1 MSKNFDEKFL
11 KFIKND
17 KKSNFNIMMKEYE
30 YFIPS
35 YYFNDKKKSI
45 THYYKIKYDLKAYLQ
60 NINNILDIIKL
71 NQEELLNIK
80 LDDKI
85 LNVYDFSKNIFNFR
99 LEDTGTIFFK
109 NDRLFID
116 NFLKKNLIDKGY
128 TSEKFF
134 VKSSMTNYISNNR
147 TKISIDNFKENKNL
161 FNKFK
166 TPLYIKF
173 LLDNYNKNNNQKKYY
188 IELLN
193 SNTKLFNKL
202 FENKNILGI
211 STFSPLFEIIDKKNS
226 KYLNNSNNHNNSNS
240 SNNSNNNNKFKI
252 IGSNENNSKPTSIAD
267 KNLYSKIHENSEL
280 YKTYDINSLLES
292 KIEKNN
298 EYFAIFYEAM
308 RNISQRKYDN
318 LYDYIM
324 QSLLIEKNFILFI
337 TSWVEKATYKK
348 LFRLDNLIKEDTN
361 KNIDAFMQFYDTFNT
376 NISGISTSTTSIEDP
391 FSTIDFENFFD
402 KKIKKI

>member
-1 MSKNFDEKFL
+1 MNENFDKKFL

-17 KKSNFNIMMKEYE
+17 KKLKFNIMMKEYE

-35 YYFNDKKKSI
+35 YYFSDKKKSI
-45 THYYKIKYDLKAYLQ
+45 TDYYKIKYDLKAYLQ

-85 LNVYDFSKNIFNFR
+85 LNIYDFSKNIFNFH

-116 NFLKKNLIDKGY
+116 NFLKKKLIDKGY

-134 VKSSMTNYISNNR
+134 VKSSMTNYMKNYISNNR

-240 SNNSNNNNKFKI
+240 SNNKNNKFKI
-252 IGSNENNSKPTSIAD
+252 IGSNENNSDPPSISN

-361 KNIDAFMQFYDTFNT
+361 KNIDAFMQFYDTFNK
-376 NISGISTSTTSIEDP
+376 NISGLSTSTTSIKDP

-402 KKIKKI
+402 KKIE